1 MSFNDEL
8 RIALVT
14 AVLGHGRATPGRTLA
29 PLTYEWF
36 LTRAKEDEDLGDV
49 LREEG
54 MEAFDRAV
62 KEKALEM
69 WNAYQK
75 EQNRQGPRVTRQRR
89 MGRGRTCRGKHGKR
103 ARRQTAS
110 S

>member
-1 MSFNDEL
+1 MSLNDEL

-36 LTRAKEDEDLGDV
+36 KTRASKDLADF
-49 LREEG
+49 LRKYG
-54 MEAFDRAV
+54 KAAFDRAV
-62 KEKALEM
+62 KERALEM
-69 WNAYQK
+69 WNAYQRA
-75 EQNRQGPRVTRQRR
+75 QNRQGPRVTRQRR